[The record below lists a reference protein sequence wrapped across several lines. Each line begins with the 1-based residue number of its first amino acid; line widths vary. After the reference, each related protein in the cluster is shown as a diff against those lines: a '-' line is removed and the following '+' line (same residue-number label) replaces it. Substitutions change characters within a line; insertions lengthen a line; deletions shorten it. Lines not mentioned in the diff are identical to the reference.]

1 MYVCMYYSYV
11 CMKWR
16 LMNEIMNK
24 LTCFLFPLLCA
35 HAAICCICNDMHAV
49 RCECKKMKME

>member
-1 MYVCMYYSYV
+1 MYYSYI
-11 CMKWR
+11 CMEWR
-16 LMNEIMNK
+16 LMSEIMNK